1 MFPAI
6 TRRRFGATLT
16 AAALAAAQRPASGF
30 PSLGA
35 GSDSKDYWQQVR
47 GAFPFQERRVPM
59 NAANLCPSPFV
70 VSDRVSQ
77 LTRDIDVDC
86 SFNNRAKFKQLLEIS
101 RRRVAEGLG
110 VSTDEIAL
118 VRNTSEANNVING
131 GLDLEPGD
139 EIVLWDQNH
148 PTNNVA
154 WEVRAARFHLSL
166 RRLSTP
172 NQPRDGRRLV
182 ELFAA
187 ALGPKTRVLAL
198 THVSNVTGIKLPIR
212 EICELAE
219 ARDIHVHVDG
229 AQSWGILDLN
239 LRDLGCSSFA
249 ASAHKW
255 FAGPKE
261 AGILYVRKDR
271 IPNIWPSVVAPGW
284 GDDADP
290 DPVGARKFES
300 LGQRDDACLAAI
312 ATAADFRDAIGP
324 RRIEARVFQ
333 LATRIKTGLK
343 KMGAQLVTP
352 SDSDLSAG
360 VCIVEVPRQNRDT
373 VFNRLYQEYGIAAA
387 PTGGLRLSPHL
398 YNTGEHIDRALA
410 GVHALRDLMG
420 LA

>member
-16 AAALAAAQRPASGF
+16 AAALAATQKPVSGLPPLGRASA
-30 PSLGA
+30 SEA
-35 GSDSKDYWQQVR
+35 YWQQVR
-47 GAFPFQERRVPM
+47 RAFPFQERRVPM
-59 NAANLCPSPFV
+59 NAANLCPSPLV

-86 SFNNRAKFKQLLEIS
+86 SFNNRAKFKRLLEVS

-110 VSTDEIAL
+110 VSPDEIAL
-118 VRNTSEANNVING
+118 VRNTSEANNIING

-139 EIVLWDQNH
+139 EVVLWDQNH

-154 WEVRAARFHLSL
+154 WEVRAARFRLNL

-172 NQPRDGRRLV
+172 ARPDDRHRLV
-182 ELFAA
+182 QFFAA

-198 THVSNVTGIKLPIR
+198 THVSNVTGIRLPIK

-219 ARDIHVHVDG
+219 ARGVHVHVDG
-229 AQSWGILDLN
+229 AQSWGVLDVN
-239 LRDLGCSSFA
+239 LRNLGCSSFA

-284 GDDADP
+284 GQDADP

-312 ATAADFRDAIGP
+312 ATAADFRDGIGA
-324 RRIEARVFQ
+324 RRIEARVFR
-333 LATRIKTGLK
+333 LAARIKKDLR

-352 SDSDLSAG
+352 SDPDLSAG
-360 VCIVEVPRQNRDT
+360 VCIVEVPPQNRDT
-373 VFNRLYQEYGIAAA
+373 VFNRLYQEHGIAAA
-387 PTGGLRLSPHL
+387 PTSGLRLSPHL

>member
-16 AAALAAAQRPASGF
+16 AAALAATQKPVSGL
-30 PSLGA
+30 PPLGRA
-35 GSDSKDYWQQVR
+35 SDSEAYWQQVR
-47 GAFPFQERRVPM
+47 RAFPFQERRVPM
-59 NAANLCPSPFV
+59 NAANLCPSPLV

-86 SFNNRAKFKQLLEIS
+86 SFNNRAKFKRLLEVS
-101 RRRVAEGLG
+101 RRRVAEGVG
-110 VSTDEIAL
+110 VSPDEIAL
-118 VRNTSEANNVING
+118 VRNTSEANNIING

-139 EIVLWDQNH
+139 EVVLWDQNH

-154 WEVRAARFHLSL
+154 WEVRAARFRLNL

-172 NQPRDGRRLV
+172 ARPDDRHRLV
-182 ELFAA
+182 QLFAA

-198 THVSNVTGIKLPIR
+198 THVSNVTGIRLPIK

-219 ARDIHVHVDG
+219 ARGVHVHVDG
-229 AQSWGILDLN
+229 AQSWGVLDVN
-239 LRDLGCSSFA
+239 LRNLGCSSFA

-284 GDDADP
+284 GQDADP

-312 ATAADFRDAIGP
+312 ATAADFRDAIGA
-324 RRIEARVFQ
+324 RRIEARVFR
-333 LATRIKTGLK
+333 LAARIKKNLR

-352 SDSDLSAG
+352 SDPDLSAG
-360 VCIVEVPRQNRDT
+360 VCIVEVPPQNRDT
-373 VFNRLYQEYGIAAA
+373 VFNRLYQEHGIAAA
-387 PTGGLRLSPHL
+387 PTSGLRLSPHL
-398 YNTGEHIDRALA
+398 YNTGEHIDRALT
-410 GVHALRDLMG
+410 GVHALRDLIG
-420 LA
+420 LV